1 MVDLRELSALVNR
14 HTGKVLTVAQMTLP
28 PETFTGLRR
37 IILDEFGRNGLLG
50 EVARLERQD
59 K

>member
-1 MVDLRELSALVNR
+1 MVDLREFSALVNR
-14 HTGKVLTVAQMTLP
+14 RMGKVLTVAEMTLP
-28 PETFTGLRR
+28 RETFTGLRK

-50 EVARLERQD
+50 DVARLERSE

>member
-1 MVDLRELSALVNR
+1 MVDLRELSTLVNR
-14 HTGKVLTVAQMTLP
+14 RTSKVLTVVEMAVP
-28 PETFTGLRR
+28 PEKYPGMRKF
-37 IILDEFGRNGLLG
+37 ILDEFGRNGLLG

>member
-1 MVDLRELSALVNR
+1 MVDLRELSALINR
-14 HTGKVLTVAQMTLP
+14 RTGKVLMVAEMVLP
-28 PETFTGLRR
+28 PETFTGLRK

>member
-1 MVDLRELSALVNR
+1 MVDPKELAPLVNR
-14 HTGKVLTVAQMTLP
+14 HVGKVLTVAQMTLP
-28 PETFTGLRR
+28 PDKFDGLRK

-50 EVARLERQD
+50 EVARLDRQD

>member
-1 MVDLRELSALVNR
+1 MVDLRELSALINR
-14 HTGKVLTVAQMTLP
+14 RTSKVLTVVEMAVP
-28 PETFTGLRR
+28 PEKYPGMRKF
-37 IILDEFGRNGLLG
+37 ILDEFGRNGLLG